1 MIDSWFSVET
11 DLVQNLSNWTNM
23 SKLVFSTLVVLSLLH
38 QMLHCHDWVTDC
50 SVWVVWVVEA
60 ECVVEE

>member
-1 MIDSWFSVET
+1 
-11 DLVQNLSNWTNM
+11 M

-38 QMLHCHDWVTDC
+38 QRSLWVTDC

-60 ECVVEE
+60 ECLVVEE

>member
-1 MIDSWFSVET
+1 
-11 DLVQNLSNWTNM
+11 M

-38 QMLHCHDWVTDC
+38 QMSLCQDWVTDW
-50 SVWVVWVVEA
+50 SVWVVEA

>member
-1 MIDSWFSVET
+1 
-11 DLVQNLSNWTNM
+11 M

-38 QMLHCHDWVTDC
+38 QLPLCYDWVTVC
-50 SVWVVWVVEA
+50 SVLVVWAVEA

>member
-1 MIDSWFSVET
+1 
-11 DLVQNLSNWTNM
+11 M
-23 SKLVFSTLVVLSLLH
+23 SKLVFSTLVVLSPR
-38 QMLHCHDWVTDC
+38 QMSLCHDWVTDC